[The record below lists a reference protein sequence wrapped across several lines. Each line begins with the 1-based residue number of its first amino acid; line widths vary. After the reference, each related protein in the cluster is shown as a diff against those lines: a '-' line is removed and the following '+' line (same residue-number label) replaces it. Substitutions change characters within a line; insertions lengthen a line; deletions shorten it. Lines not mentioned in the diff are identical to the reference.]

1 MENCV
6 YRFLNKLNEIIYIG
20 KAKHLRQRLATH
32 SHLPSECYAECVKI
46 EYVSFETEQDM
57 DYAERYFIPKYKP
70 KYNTALGEKEVT
82 FDLPSLDNGEWK
94 VLKKE
99 LKIEGESFSKNVLN
113 LNTGIEIMETL
124 FFSDCEKESRK
135 GTGLYLMQDVVA
147 DFEKIENKF
156 YYIPTYALI
165 DAAIMLTSK
174 KCEEVEESKIYNEF
188 KEMLRKERKEN
199 IKRKQVS
206 IRLNPESIKAIDDI
220 VYHFH
225 FLNRSDIVNLC
236 MYTLSQSAKDSF
248 LKKGINIA

>member
-1 MENCV
+1 M
-6 YRFLNKLNEIIYIG
+6 
-20 KAKHLRQRLATH
+20 
-32 SHLPSECYAECVKI
+32 
-46 EYVSFETEQDM
+46 
-57 DYAERYFIPKYKP
+57 
-70 KYNTALGEKEVT
+70 T
-82 FDLPSLDNGEWK
+82 FDMPSLENAGWK
-94 VLKKE
+94 VFKQE
-99 LKIEGESFSKNVLN
+99 LKLEGETFSKNVLN

-236 MYTLSQSAKDSF
+236 MYTLSLQ
-248 LKKGINIA
+248 LTL

>member
-1 MENCV
+1 
-6 YRFLNKLNEIIYIG
+6 
-20 KAKHLRQRLATH
+20 
-32 SHLPSECYAECVKI
+32 
-46 EYVSFETEQDM
+46 
-57 DYAERYFIPKYKP
+57 
-70 KYNTALGEKEVT
+70 
-82 FDLPSLDNGEWK
+82 
-94 VLKKE
+94 
-99 LKIEGESFSKNVLN
+99 
-113 LNTGIEIMETL
+113 
-124 FFSDCEKESRK
+124 
-135 GTGLYLMQDVVA
+135 
-147 DFEKIENKF
+147 
-156 YYIPTYALI
+156 
-165 DAAIMLTSK
+165 MLTSK